1 MSHCSAHPCTVR
13 MHASAN
19 CLPHGRMCDSDPLYG
34 LAGRT
39 GDAAIQQL
47 NEQYQ
52 TYVMVEQSLLRRK
65 ASLMGKLPDIHKTLD
80 AVNLLQKRQE
90 ADESVSGPAVKLSYS
105 LRQPHAGALCATLPP
120 SLGITANCV
129 HQAISTQ
136 RLQTCASSDVAEVC
150 TLIAGGADA
159 HGMAGAV
166 RVRAR
171 QLGVGEG

>member
-1 MSHCSAHPCTVR
+1 MIHRSDGTAVGSADP
-13 MHASAN
+13 
-19 CLPHGRMCDSDPLYG
+19 DPL
-34 LAGRT
+34 LAIVDAGRT

-90 ADESVSGPAVKLSYS
+90 ADESVRPAGLHGRCEQQSNGGWS
-105 LRQPHAGALCATLPP
+105 ATLRW
-120 SLGITANCV
+120 GV
-129 HQAISTQ
+129 STMQ
-136 RLQTCASSDVAEVC
+136 RVARLQPPANGATNARVTLLQRISSIRGDASAY
-150 TLIAGGADA
+150 TPAGP
-159 HGMAGAV
+159 V

-171 QLGVGEG
+171 